1 MYTDLRMFDQ
11 ANEYLDSAEDSSER
25 KMLIKKKADWA
36 AKINEPRAAAE
47 MYLSAGETRQAIHLI
62 GEHGWV
68 DMLNDVG
75 RKLDK
80 ADTENVRLVA
90 HYLKK
95 HKQLQ
100 YARDMYKKVGD
111 FKAVVLIY
119 VDAGEWKEAFSLVD
133 KNPEYREHV
142 RAGSIMFGNDKG
154 KQRGV
159 NPFRST
165 SLTQNIW
172 PSKTASSTL
181 RRRSTRPGAPTRPS
195 AC

>member
-11 ANEYLDSAEDSSER
+11 ANEYLDSAADSSER

-80 ADTENVRLVA
+80 VWIMTLALIETKAEL
-90 HYLKK
+90 K
-95 HKQLQ
+95 HKTDKIFIGRHRERTAGGALPEEAQAAAVRQGHVQEGRRLQ
-100 YARDMYKKVGD
+100 GRR
-111 FKAVVLIY
+111 
-119 VDAGEWKEAFSLVD
+119 
-133 KNPEYREHV
+133 PH
-142 RAGSIMFGNDKG
+142 
-154 KQRGV
+154 
-159 NPFRST
+159 
-165 SLTQNIW
+165 
-172 PSKTASSTL
+172 L
-181 RRRSTRPGAPTRPS
+181 RRRRRMEGGVLARGEESGVPGTRKNNAELNF
-195 AC
+195 

>member
-11 ANEYLDSAEDSSER
+11 ANEYLDSAADSSER

-80 ADTENVRLVA
+80 VWLMT
-90 HYLKK
+90 
-95 HKQLQ
+95 
-100 YARDMYKKVGD
+100 KVH
-111 FKAVVLIY
+111 I
-119 VDAGEWKEAFSLVD
+119 
-133 KNPEYREHV
+133 
-142 RAGSIMFGNDKG
+142 GSKM
-154 KQRGV
+154 
-159 NPFRST
+159 
-165 SLTQNIW
+165 
-172 PSKTASSTL
+172 SSNL
-181 RRRSTRPGAPTRPS
+181 RQMKYS
-195 AC
+195 